1 MKQEQQNLLIATS
14 LAALLLCAC
23 ASRPEGVYRGG
34 VLIQPGPLALSEQYS
49 INLLDKWRLSHSWIG
64 GPVDIRYCKHSPVN
78 GTTVEER
85 YLEVDGVLTAYLVS
99 ESPNPKHRGKVFAS
113 VPWESVYGLDP
124 TTREFQGRYSS
135 LCHHTFRE
143 IWSGMS
149 VYLIKPDPAKGTD
162 DWISGAKPVTI
173 NGLRWLHKEIPPAD
187 YSKNRE
193 QSSAPIEHWILQI
206 PDSPYWFAMRLI
218 GSTGGNGDSWGINRD
233 PAKFEEVRT
242 IFHQMV
248 ASVRLTPLPPPEPP

>member
-1 MKQEQQNLLIATS
+1 MKRKWPKLLIANS

-23 ASRPEGVYRGG
+23 ASQPEGVYRGG
-34 VLIQPGPLALSEQYS
+34 VLIQPGPLALRYQYS
-49 INLLDKWRLSHSWIG
+49 IQLLDKWRLSHAWIG
-64 GPVDIRYCKHSPVN
+64 GPVDIRYCDHSRMN
-78 GTTVEER
+78 GVRAEER
-85 YLEVDGVLTAYLVS
+85 YVEVDGWLTRFRAS
-99 ESPNPKHRGKVFAS
+99 ESSDPKDRGKVYAL
-113 VPWESVYGLDP
+113 VPWERVYGLNAR
-124 TTREFQGRYSS
+124 TREFQGSYST

-193 QSSAPIEHWILQI
+193 QSSAPIEHWVLPI

-218 GSTGGNGDSWGINRD
+218 GSTGGDGDSWGINRD
-233 PAKFEEVRT
+233 PARFEEVRT

-248 ASVRLTPLPPPEPP
+248 ASVRLTPLLPPARP